1 MKAKYKLIIITLIM
15 LSLLFFTK
23 LPIAKRYILHAIDS
37 KATVTPVTHENQ
49 NKPTAEEL
57 KQQYLEELISKNTDS
72 EYDYVIRYLSNGG
85 KLDKAKELVE
95 MLQAVKD
102 GKIPYENYIDE
113 INLDG
118 RYDVVI
124 DSLEENGDEEA
135 AKKLVH
141 EIDKG
146 KYAGEVNSY
155 QKYLSKINKNHKYDY
170 VINYLNNGGDENVAI
185 KMVNNIRAG
194 KSPEIQYKEYLESL
208 NKDGKYNEV
217 LKFLNNGGS
226 ESEAKNMVLKME
238 GYNYSESREPDFAVY
253 NDKSYFKMGLME
265 PDTYGNVLKN
275 QPYVID
281 RNLSGRGDPRMYTLW
296 ADSHPEMMPEW
307 IAYCAKHGLAILT
320 PPFKKVTQEELN
332 SLREDKHQK
341 RKDIVVPE
349 RTLTFNRYGDPYDH
363 IPQDVSY
370 AMTYQGKMMLE
381 GLSESVLA
389 QIQQTIWN
397 SLTWTNKYNEPKN
410 TSVS

>member
-23 LPIAKRYILHAIDS
+23 LPSAKRYLLHAIDS

-57 KQQYLEELISKNTDS
+57 KQQYLEDLISKNTDS
-72 EYDYVIRYLSNGG
+72 EYDYIIRYLSNGG

-124 DSLEENGDEEA
+124 DLLEENGDEEA

-155 QKYLSKINKNHKYDY
+155 QKYLSRINKNHKYDY
-170 VINYLNNGGDENVAI
+170 VINYLNNGGDENVAV

-217 LKFLNNGGS
+217 LNFLNNGGS

-253 NDKSYFKMGLME
+253 NTF
-265 PDTYGNVLKN
+265 GNVLKN

-281 RNLSGRGDPRMYTLW
+281 KNISHRGDPRMYTLW

-307 IAYCAKHGLAILT
+307 IAYCAKHGLPILNK
-320 PPFKKVTQEELN
+320 PFEKVTQAKLN
-332 SLREDKHQK
+332 SLREDEDQK
-341 RKDIVVPE
+341 RKDIVIPAT
-349 RTLTFNRYGDPYDH
+349 TLTFNRYGDPYDH
-363 IPQDVSY
+363 IPQDVAY
-370 AMTYQGKMMLE
+370 AMTYQGKMML
-381 GLSESVLA
+381 
-389 QIQQTIWN
+389 
-397 SLTWTNKYNEPKN
+397 
-410 TSVS
+410 